1 MSDQQISKLRQ
12 RMIEDMTIRGFTAD
26 TQNDYVRSVKYL
38 AHFIGRSPDTATPEE
53 IRQFQLS
60 LRQEGASS
68 AKINA
73 IVSGLRFFFRV
84 TLDQPGIERWT
95 QFVREPRKLPV
106 ILSPEEVARLIDH
119 APGPGLKHK
128 AALSVAYG
136 AGLRASEVAA
146 LQVSD
151 IDSSRMLIRVKQGKG
166 DKDRYVMLSPSLLE
180 LLRDWWRQARPKA
193 WLFPGRDIACHIT
206 SRQLNRA
213 FHAAADMAG
222 IDKKVSLHTLR
233 HSFATHLLEQ
243 KIDVRV
249 IQVLLGHAKLD
260 TTARYTH
267 VATAAIRDVMSPLD
281 RIAQETR
288 RSG

>member
-68 AKINA
+68 AKMNA

-119 APGPGLKHK
+119 APITLICGQASSTKRP
-128 AALSVAYG
+128 SVLPMAP
-136 AGLRASEVAA
+136 ASEPPRWPPCRSAISIV
-146 LQVSD
+146 
-151 IDSSRMLIRVKQGKG
+151 
-166 DKDRYVMLSPSLLE
+166 P
-180 LLRDWWRQARPKA
+180 
-193 WLFPGRDIACHIT
+193 AC
-206 SRQLNRA
+206 
-213 FHAAADMAG
+213 
-222 IDKKVSLHTLR
+222 
-233 HSFATHLLEQ
+233 
-243 KIDVRV
+243 
-249 IQVLLGHAKLD
+249 
-260 TTARYTH
+260 
-267 VATAAIRDVMSPLD
+267 
-281 RIAQETR
+281 
-288 RSG
+288 